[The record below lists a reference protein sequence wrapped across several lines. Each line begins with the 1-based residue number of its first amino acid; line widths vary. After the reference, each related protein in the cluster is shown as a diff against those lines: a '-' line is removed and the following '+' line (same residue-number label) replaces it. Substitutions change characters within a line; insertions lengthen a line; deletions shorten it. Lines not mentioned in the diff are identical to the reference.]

1 MMKQPLGVVCLTVA
15 LLVIGVRGANAAGN
29 YATGALIPL
38 EVGTMPGDASAEVY
52 YGVDQG
58 FFKAEGLDVHVTP
71 FTNVSAQAA
80 AVIGGTIAIGNGG
93 VGSIAVAREK
103 GVLERVIAPAS
114 IYEANALTAVLVVAK
129 DSPFKTAADLNGKVI
144 GTNGLMDQAQ
154 LESMLW
160 LEKHGADLGSIKF
173 TEVPFPAMAGALA
186 QNRIAAALMVE
197 PLITAAAGDVRPF
210 GDAMGA
216 ISSHFITTGWFAGDA
231 WLQAN
236 PDVAARFVRA
246 MQKIAVWANTHH
258 AESAQIL
265 VRSAKLDPDIA
276 AKMTRSTYGTV
287 LDPAQMQPVL
297 DTFLHYGV
305 LPKAMSAD
313 DVAWKNSPAYHQ
325 GR

>member
-1 MMKQPLGVVCLTVA
+1 MKRSLIAVCLLVA
-15 LLVIGVRGANAAGN
+15 MTFAHCPSARAAD
-29 YATGALIPL
+29 AALIPL

-58 FFKAEGLDVHVTP
+58 FFKAEGLDVHITP

-80 AVIGGTIAIGNGG
+80 AVIAGTIAIGNGG

-103 GVLERVIAPAS
+103 GILERVIAPAS
-114 IYEANALTAVLVVAK
+114 IYEASALTAVLMVAK
-129 DSPFKTAADLNGKVI
+129 ESPLKTAADLNGKIV
-144 GTNGLMDQAQ
+144 GTNGLQDQAQ

-160 LEKHGADLGSIKF
+160 LEKHGADLTTIKF
-173 TEVPFPAMAGALA
+173 TEVPFPAMAGALQ
-186 QNRIAAALMVE
+186 QNRIQAALMVE
-197 PLITAAAGDVRPF
+197 PLITAASADVRPF

-216 ISSHFITTGWFAGDA
+216 ISSHFITTGWFAADS
-231 WLQAN
+231 WLQMN

-246 MQKIAVWANTHH
+246 MLKTAAWANAHH

-265 VRSAKLDPDIA
+265 VRSAKLDPVIA
-276 AKMTRSTYGTV
+276 SKMTRSTYGTN
-287 LDPAQMQPVL
+287 LDPVLMQPVL
-297 DTFLHYGV
+297 DTFLHYAV

-313 DVAWKNSPAYHQ
+313 DVIWKGSPAYKK

>member
-1 MMKQPLGVVCLTVA
+1 MKHPFSAAVLALA
-15 LLVIGVRGANAAGN
+15 LLFA
-29 YATGALIPL
+29 ATGARAADLIPL

-80 AVIGGTIAIGNGG
+80 AVIAGTIAVGNGG

-103 GVLERVIAPAS
+103 GIFERVIAPAS
-114 IYEANALTAVLVVAK
+114 IYEASALTAVLVVAK
-129 DSPFKTAADLNGKVI
+129 DAPIKNAAELNGKII
-144 GTNGLMDQAQ
+144 GTNGLQDQAQ

-160 LEKHGADLGSIKF
+160 LEKHGADLSTIKF
-173 TEVPFPAMAGALA
+173 TEVPFPAMAGALT
-186 QNRIAAALMVE
+186 QNRIQAALMVE
-197 PLITAAAGDVRPF
+197 PLITAASGDVRPF

-216 ISSHFITTGWFAGDA
+216 ISPHFITTGWFASDA
-231 WLQAN
+231 WLDAH

-246 MQKIAVWANTHH
+246 MLNTAVWANAHH

-265 VRSAKLDPDIA
+265 VRSAKLDPVIA
-276 AKMTRSTYGTV
+276 SKMTRSTYGTS

-297 DTFLHYGV
+297 DMFLHFNV
-305 LPKAMSAD
+305 LPKAMPAG
-313 DVAWKNSPAYHQ
+313 DVTWKGSPAYHK
-325 GR
+325 GK

>member
-1 MMKQPLGVVCLTVA
+1 MKQPIVAALALALA
-15 LLVIGVRGANAAGN
+15 LLVAAPT
-29 YATGALIPL
+29 AHAADLVPL

-58 FFKAEGLDVHVTP
+58 FFKAEGLDVHITP

-93 VGSIAVAREK
+93 VGSIAVARER
-103 GVLERVIAPAS
+103 GILERVIAPAS
-114 IYEANALTAVLVVAK
+114 MYQADALTAALMVAK
-129 DSPFKTAADLNGKVI
+129 DSPVKNAADLNGKIV
-144 GTNGLMDQAQ
+144 GTNGLQDQAH

-160 LEKHGADLGSIKF
+160 LEKHGADLSTIKF

-186 QNRIAAALMVE
+186 QNRIQAALMVE
-197 PLITAAAGDVRPF
+197 PLITSGSADVRRF

-216 ISSHFITTGWFAGDA
+216 ISTRFITTGWFAGDT

-246 MQKIAVWANTHH
+246 MLKTAAWANTHH

-276 AKMTRSTYGTV
+276 SKMTRSTYGLV
-287 LDPAQMQPVL
+287 LAPDLMQPVL
-297 DTFLHYGV
+297 DMFLHFKV
-305 LPKAMSAD
+305 LPTAMGAD
-313 DVAWKNSPAYHQ
+313 DVIWKGSPAYKN